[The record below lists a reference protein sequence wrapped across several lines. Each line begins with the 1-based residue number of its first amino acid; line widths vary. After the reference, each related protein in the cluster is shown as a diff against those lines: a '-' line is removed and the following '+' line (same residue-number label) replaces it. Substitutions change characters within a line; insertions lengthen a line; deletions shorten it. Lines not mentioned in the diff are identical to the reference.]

1 MIFLWILPLLYK
13 HIAYGLGWLLRA
25 IYTVHYPQNQ
35 KSNDHGLK
43 TSDFRDRSLIQV
55 YKTGY
60 SLTVCY
66 YNSSSQNYV
75 RKTVS

>member
-1 MIFLWILPLLYK
+1 MIFLWILPPLYK
-13 HIAYGLGWLLRA
+13 HIAYDLGWLLRA
-25 IYTVHYPQNQ
+25 IYTVHFPQNQ

-43 TSDFRDRSLIQV
+43 TSDFRDRSLIQ
-55 YKTGY
+55 YTKRY